1 MHRFSEVNFLDIK
14 ENSKYI
20 ELVEKVIGQAFK
32 VENIEKYGHN
42 LVNVLHM

>member
-1 MHRFSEVNFLDIK
+1 MEEIFLFQQVIK
-14 ENSKYI
+14 ITILLILS
-20 ELVEKVIGQAFK
+20 LK

>member
-1 MHRFSEVNFLDIK
+1 MEEIFLFQQVIK
-14 ENSKYI
+14 ITILLILS
-20 ELVEKVIGQAFK
+20 FK